1 MSTKITIS
9 YDKTHHLY
17 QEIFDVSNVYL
28 EVSGHDFEAS
38 NGRVMAQIPIK
49 AFRSMIK
56 SWEKSGWP
64 ESEDNSEKKIADDWG
79 ESLLTKYSNSKNLD
93 ETIIF
98 KKEPKK

>member
-9 YDKTHHLY
+9 YDKKHHLY

-38 NGRVMAQIPIK
+38 NGRVMVQIPIK

-79 ESLLTKYSNSKNLD
+79 ESLLTKYSNPKNSD

-98 KKEPKK
+98 KKEPRK